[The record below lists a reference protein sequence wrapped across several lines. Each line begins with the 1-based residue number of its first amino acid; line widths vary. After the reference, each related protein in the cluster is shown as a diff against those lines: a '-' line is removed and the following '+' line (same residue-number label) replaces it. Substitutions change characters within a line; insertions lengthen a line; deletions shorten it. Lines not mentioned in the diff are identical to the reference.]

1 MAFVGVVETIF
12 KVAVGGLPATVLFC
26 LPDVIGVAN
35 AAAIRNNISKFKR
48 LYYIYPRIV
57 IDSVEKKGKVA
68 ITGKLSVKRADFEKE
83 LRAKGYEPSSSVT
96 KDTKFLI
103 TDDPSSSSSKNK
115 AADKFGIPKITESE
129 FRRSYLR

>member
-1 MAFVGVVETIF
+1 M
-12 KVAVGGLPATVLFC
+12 
-26 LPDVIGVAN
+26 
-35 AAAIRNNISKFKR
+35 
-48 LYYIYPRIV
+48 
-57 IDSVEKKGKVA
+57 
-68 ITGKLSVKRADFEKE
+68 KRADFEKE

-115 AADKFGIPKITESE
+115 AADKFGVPKITESE